1 MSLNL
6 KKFFGTKQNNL
17 IILDDEETK
26 HLAVLRC
33 EIGEEILC
41 FCGDEKEYLCQIES
55 ISKKQT
61 ACKII
66 TESICAKN
74 PNKKITLFQGLP
86 KLDKLELITQK
97 ITELGASELV
107 PFESNFTIAKTNLN
121 KISQEA
127 CKQCGRSIPVK
138 IHNPIKFKQMLDML
152 KDFDIVLFANET
164 NKTISQND
172 LSKYTSI
179 AIIVGSE
186 GGFSQAEIEEIVKRS
201 TNFGLG
207 ERILRTET
215 ASIVLCGIVSYLTNN

>member
-1 MSLNL
+1 M
-6 KKFFGTKQNNL
+6 KKIIFL
-17 IILDDEETK
+17 ISIILLLCSCNSK
-26 HLAVLRC
+26 Q
-33 EIGEEILC
+33 EEINT
-41 FCGDEKEYLCQIES
+41 FIK
-55 ISKKQT
+55 
-61 ACKII
+61 
-66 TESICAKN
+66 
-74 PNKKITLFQGLP
+74 
-86 KLDKLELITQK
+86 
-97 ITELGASELV
+97 
-107 PFESNFTIAKTNLN
+107 N